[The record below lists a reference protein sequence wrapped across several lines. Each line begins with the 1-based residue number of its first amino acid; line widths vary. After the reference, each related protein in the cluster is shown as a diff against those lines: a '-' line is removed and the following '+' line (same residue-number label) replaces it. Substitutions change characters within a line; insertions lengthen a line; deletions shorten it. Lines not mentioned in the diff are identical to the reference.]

1 VTTGNPDLIL
11 TYLLKEVSLLLVWPS
26 LNAGCGWDHI
36 QDGRNVGMSRSSSEI
51 SWKRLLWY
59 VLAGSRGGP
68 NRGRI
73 INLLRR
79 EPYNINKLAEALHV
93 HYRVA
98 EHHIRALEKNHLV
111 SSAGEK
117 YGKLYFLSPEMEAH
131 LPLFDEIWA
140 QIRPRV

>member
-1 VTTGNPDLIL
+1 MESISHLQV
-11 TYLLKEVSLLLVWPS
+11 LLPLFQEDRSDPTEVLELAKVLSPS
-26 LNAGCGWDHI
+26 
-36 QDGRNVGMSRSSSEI
+36 ET
-51 SWKRLLWY
+51 SWRRLLWY
-59 VLAGSRGGP
+59 VLGGSRGGP

-98 EHHIRALEKNHLV
+98 EHHIRALERNHLV
-111 SSAGEK
+111 SSAGER

-131 LPLFDEIWA
+131 LHLFDEIWA
-140 QIRPRV
+140 QIIPRVEQEVKE

>member
-1 VTTGNPDLIL
+1 MAVS
-11 TYLLKEVSLLLVWPS
+11 YL
-26 LNAGCGWDHI
+26 G
-36 QDGRNVGMSRSSSEI
+36 SET

-79 EPYNINKLAEALHV
+79 EPYNVNKLSETLQV
-93 HYRVA
+93 NYRVA
-98 EHHIRALEKNHLV
+98 EHHIRTLEKNHLV

-117 YGKLYFLSPEMEAH
+117 YGKLYFLSPEMEAR
-131 LPLFDEIWA
+131 LPIFDEIWR
-140 QIRPRV
+140 QIQAKVEQGVKK

>member
-1 VTTGNPDLIL
+1 MAITHP
-11 TYLLKEVSLLLVWPS
+11 
-26 LNAGCGWDHI
+26 A
-36 QDGRNVGMSRSSSEI
+36 SET

-73 INLLRR
+73 INLLRQ
-79 EPYNINKLAEALHV
+79 EPYNINKLSEVLHV

-98 EHHIRALEKNHLV
+98 EHHIRSLEKNHLV

-117 YGKLYFLSPEMEAH
+117 YGKLYFLSPELEAH
-131 LPLFDEIWA
+131 LHLFDEIWG
-140 QIRPRV
+140 QIQLKKQEVKK

>member
-1 VTTGNPDLIL
+1 
-11 TYLLKEVSLLLVWPS
+11 
-26 LNAGCGWDHI
+26 
-36 QDGRNVGMSRSSSEI
+36 MSGSSTET
-51 SWKRLLWY
+51 SWKRLLCY
-59 VLAGSRGGP
+59 VLDGSRGVP
-68 NRGRI
+68 NRRII

-140 QIRPRV
+140 QIKPQFERELKG

>member
-1 VTTGNPDLIL
+1 MGT
-11 TYLLKEVSLLLVWPS
+11 SLS
-26 LNAGCGWDHI
+26 A
-36 QDGRNVGMSRSSSEI
+36 SET

-73 INLLRR
+73 INLLRK
-79 EPYNINKLAEALHV
+79 EPYNINRLAEALNV

-111 SSAGEK
+111 SSAGER

-131 LPLFDEIWA
+131 LHIFEDIWR
-140 QIRPRV
+140 QIQPKVQQEVKE

>member
-1 VTTGNPDLIL
+1 MGLFQST
-11 TYLLKEVSLLLVWPS
+11 
-26 LNAGCGWDHI
+26 
-36 QDGRNVGMSRSSSEI
+36 SET

-73 INLLRR
+73 INLLRK
-79 EPYNINKLAEALHV
+79 EPYNINRLAEALNV

-98 EHHIRALEKNHLV
+98 EHHIRALEKNHLL

-117 YGKLYFLSPEMEAH
+117 YGKLYFLSSEMEAH
-131 LPLFDEIWA
+131 LHIFDEIWR
-140 QIRPRV
+140 QIQPKEQEVKK

>member
-1 VTTGNPDLIL
+1 MGLSPTASDT
-11 TYLLKEVSLLLVWPS
+11 
-26 LNAGCGWDHI
+26 
-36 QDGRNVGMSRSSSEI
+36 

-73 INLLRR
+73 INLLRK
-79 EPYNINKLAEALHV
+79 EPRNINRLAEALNV

-111 SSAGEK
+111 SSAGER
-117 YGKLYFLSPEMEAH
+117 YGKLYFLSSEMEAH
-131 LPLFDEIWA
+131 LHMFDEIWR
-140 QIRPRV
+140 QIQPRIEAAEVKK

>member
-1 VTTGNPDLIL
+1 
-11 TYLLKEVSLLLVWPS
+11 
-26 LNAGCGWDHI
+26 
-36 QDGRNVGMSRSSSEI
+36 MSGSSSET
-51 SWKRLLWY
+51 SWKLLLWY

-79 EPYNINKLAEALHV
+79 EPYNVNKLSEALHV

-98 EHHIRALEKNHLV
+98 EHHIKALEKNKLV
-111 SSAGEK
+111 SSAGER

-131 LPLFDEIWA
+131 LPIFDEIWR
-140 QIRPRV
+140 QIQARAEQEVKK

>member
-1 VTTGNPDLIL
+1 MPRSGS
-11 TYLLKEVSLLLVWPS
+11 EV
-26 LNAGCGWDHI
+26 
-36 QDGRNVGMSRSSSEI
+36 

-79 EPYNINKLAEALHV
+79 EPYNINKLAEALQV
-93 HYRVA
+93 HYRAA

-117 YGKLYFLSPEMEAH
+117 YGKLCFLSPEMTAH
-131 LPLFDEIWA
+131 LPLHNEVGA
-140 QIRPRV
+140 QTSPRAERQVKR

>member
-1 VTTGNPDLIL
+1 M
-11 TYLLKEVSLLLVWPS
+11 
-26 LNAGCGWDHI
+26 
-36 QDGRNVGMSRSSSEI
+36 GMSGSSSET

-98 EHHIRALEKNHLV
+98 EHHIRALEKNHLI

-140 QIRPRV
+140 QIKPQFEREVKG

>member
-1 VTTGNPDLIL
+1 MAL
-11 TYLLKEVSLLLVWPS
+11 
-26 LNAGCGWDHI
+26 
-36 QDGRNVGMSRSSSEI
+36 SRSASET

-73 INLLRR
+73 INLLRK
-79 EPYNINKLAEALHV
+79 EPYNINKLAESLNV

-98 EHHIRALEKNHLV
+98 EHHIRSLEKNRLV

-117 YGKLYFLSPEMEAH
+117 YGKLYFLTPEMEAH
-131 LPLFDEIWA
+131 LYLFDEIWR
-140 QIRPRV
+140 QIKPRIEQEVKE

>member
-1 VTTGNPDLIL
+1 
-11 TYLLKEVSLLLVWPS
+11 
-26 LNAGCGWDHI
+26 
-36 QDGRNVGMSRSSSEI
+36 M
-51 SWKRLLWY
+51 WY

-117 YGKLYFLSPEMEAH
+117 YGKLYFLSPRWKH
-131 LPLFDEIWA
+131 IYLSST
-140 QIRPRV
+140 RYGPRSDLGFEQEVKG